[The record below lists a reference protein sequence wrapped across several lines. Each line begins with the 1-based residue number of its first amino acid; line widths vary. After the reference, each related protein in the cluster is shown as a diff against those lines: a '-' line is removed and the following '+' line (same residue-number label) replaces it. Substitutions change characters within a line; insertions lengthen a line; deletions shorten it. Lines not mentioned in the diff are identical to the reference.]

1 MLAAIF
7 GAYPTS
13 KWLYLTAAIMA
24 TLVLII
30 HLLRR
35 KAAETACK
43 SRFKRT
49 AAISNIV
56 LLVILTGVAWTGMLE
71 MDDLLHSLGLFAGL
85 GAVVLA
91 VLTAGNFLRAPGSIA
106 IRLIVFPLP
115 IFVAIVAMAATM
127 YTHNV
132 YTSALHGNSA
142 IWSYHTYTYALAAAD
157 YGVPGYLIAWVMPIL
172 VVWGIVTFGK
182 KIKNLLTAP

>member
-1 MLAAIF
+1 MLTAIF
-7 GAYPTS
+7 GTDPTS
-13 KWLYLTAAIMA
+13 KWLYLSAAVMA
-24 TLVLII
+24 VLVLII

-56 LLVILTGVAWTGMLE
+56 LLVILTGVAWTSLLE
-71 MDDLLHSLGLFAGL
+71 MDDLIHSAGL
-85 GAVVLA
+85 VVGLGSVVLA
-91 VLTAGNFLRAPGSIA
+91 VLTAGNFLRTPGAIA

-115 IFVAIVAMAATM
+115 FLVALVALAATM
-127 YTHNV
+127 FTHNV
-132 YTSALHGNSA
+132 YTSALHGNGA
-142 IWSYHTYTYALAAAD
+142 IWSRHVYTYALMAAD
-157 YGVPGYLIAWVMPIL
+157 YGLPIYLIAWVMPVA
-172 VVWGIVTFGK
+172 VVWGIVVFGK